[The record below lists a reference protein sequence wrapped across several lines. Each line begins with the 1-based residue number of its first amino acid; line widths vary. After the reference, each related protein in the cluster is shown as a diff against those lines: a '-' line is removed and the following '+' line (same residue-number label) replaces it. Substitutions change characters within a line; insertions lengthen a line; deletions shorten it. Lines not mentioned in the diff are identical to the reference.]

1 MIACRRFI
9 FFLYARK
16 RVNKCVKLRKKPECV
31 KQLMFPLII
40 SLFINLLFF
49 VVKMAD
55 TGCKSENIFFKIIL
69 KMKNF
74 LHKFRKED
82 VPFKKIKWL
91 INENVTRGHGKI
103 SNLNT

>member
-1 MIACRRFI
+1 
-9 FFLYARK
+9 
-16 RVNKCVKLRKKPECV
+16 
-31 KQLMFPLII
+31 
-40 SLFINLLFF
+40 
-49 VVKMAD
+49 MAD